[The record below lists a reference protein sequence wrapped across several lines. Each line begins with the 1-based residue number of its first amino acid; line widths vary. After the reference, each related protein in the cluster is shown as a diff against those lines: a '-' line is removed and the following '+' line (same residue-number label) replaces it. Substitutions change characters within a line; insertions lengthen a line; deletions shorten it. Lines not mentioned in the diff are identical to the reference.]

1 LKSASKSILKTFTE
15 KKLHGRNGSSTA
27 SKFLVDL
34 IIRLGEFMPVMKLN
48 LIRKSMNSLSILP
61 IALLFTSCASIVS
74 KSQWPVSLT
83 SSPTGCQVSVKNASG
98 IPIHQATTPCVV
110 TLPSSAGFF
119 QAARYQIEFS
129 KKGLPTQTVSLSAEL
144 NGWYLGNILFGGII
158 GILIVDP
165 ATGAM
170 WKLPES
176 SNVSLSAVATLSNG
190 NGKSIKIVDK
200 TSIPADL
207 QKQLIAIR

>member
-1 LKSASKSILKTFTE
+1 
-15 KKLHGRNGSSTA
+15 
-27 SKFLVDL
+27 
-34 IIRLGEFMPVMKLN
+34 MKALA
-48 LIRKSMNSLSILP
+48 LLP

-83 SSPTGCQVSVKNASG
+83 SSPSGCQVAVKNSSG
-98 IPIHQATTPCVV
+98 MVIHQATTPSIV

-119 QAARYQIEFS
+119 QPAQYQVEFS
-129 KKGLPTQTVSLSAEL
+129 KKGLPTQTVSLSANV
-144 NGWYLGNILFGGII
+144 NGWWFGNIIFGGPL
-158 GILIVDP
+158 GILIIDP

-176 SNVSLSAVATLSNG
+176 CNASLSSIATLTNG

-200 TSIPADL
+200 ASVPANL
-207 QKQLIAIR
+207 QQQLIAVR